1 MITDITTL
9 EGACTAEPEAGLGA
23 LATSRGNLPLEAV
36 DVRAAIAGTSASV
49 ELTQGFL
56 NPFDIPLEATY
67 IFPLPD
73 RAAVTAMRMEC
84 AGHVVEG
91 VLKERSRARA
101 DYDAAIAEGRRAAIA
116 EEDRPDVF
124 TMRVG
129 NIGAGERVT
138 VRLTLAQPLP
148 YADGEVTFRFPLVI
162 APRYIPGSPLG
173 GVPAGSGVAADTD
186 AVPDGSRISP
196 PVLLPGFPNPVR
208 LTLSADIAPA
218 GLTLAG
224 IRCSLH
230 ATAEQA
236 SDDGRTVVRLRP
248 GERLDRDFIL
258 RLAVADHDQIAT
270 SLVLTPDPGEDPAQG
285 TFTLTLVPPDGGS
298 KPRARD
304 VVLVLDRS
312 GSMQGWK
319 MVAARRAAAR
329 IVDTLTGA
337 DRFALLCFDH
347 VVERPPD
354 LPDGLAEATDRNRF
368 RAIERLARTD
378 ARGGTEMLGPLE
390 EAVRLLIEEEEPE
403 TAGADAADGGPG
415 RDRVLVLVTDGQV
428 GNEDQILHRI
438 GALLARIRVHVV
450 GIDQA
455 VNAGFLSR
463 LAGAGRG
470 RCELVESEDRLDEAA
485 ARIHRRIGAP
495 LVTGLELAADG
506 LQIVPGTVAPSL
518 LPDLFGGVPA
528 TVTGRWRGHPG
539 GTVTVRGTAAGG
551 GPFESKLAAVAG
563 GNAACTAHW
572 ARAHLRDLEDRY
584 ACLAAHDHAELAR
597 LERQI
602 TEVSLH
608 HGELCRFTAFV
619 AVDSRVVTDGAG
631 PHRVTQPVE
640 LPAGWDPAGLGL
652 PPAAAAPIPMSAMP
666 RGLAARGGPMPMSA
680 GHAAPMRAAA
690 AAMRAAAAGGIP
702 RSVGVPASVQ
712 GARYPAD
719 VSLLPRA
726 RRQLA
731 DEVTALQG
739 AQDAPEAERIR
750 LLADLCTRIDA
761 LLAWLAGD
769 PAAAGQLTG
778 LAGLARKL
786 RACDRPGPPRGAELD
801 ALWAEA
807 IRVLA
812 GCAAGA
818 VPGARPAFWKRP
830 RLPRDRGPATGIAG
844 AGTTYRS
851 AERKTAAGRAGHPA
865 VRARAWLTSSRIW
878 ATSASTVSK
887 RSVPRSLTAKSI
899 AARTPYRSR
908 SSRSS
913 AYASTVRSPP
923 PNVGLVPIEIAAG
936 HRSVSV
942 PSVSRLVSQPAYTP
956 STGIAMCGGTSRFAV
971 GKPSARPRM

>member
-1 MITDITTL
+1 MTRANPLKQEARRGELDMITDVAPL
-9 EGACTAEPEAGLGA
+9 DGACAAEPEAGLGT
-23 LATSRGNLPLEAV
+23 LATSQGNLPLEAV
-36 DVRAAIAGTSASV
+36 DIRAAIAGTSASV
-49 ELTQGFL
+49 ELTQGFR
-56 NPFDIPLEATY
+56 NPFDVPLEATY

-73 RAAVTAMRMEC
+73 RAAVTTMRMEC

-91 VLKERSRARA
+91 VLKERSRARE
-101 DYDAAIAEGRRAAIA
+101 DYDEAIAAGQRAAIA

-129 NIGAGERVT
+129 NIAPGERVT

-148 YADGEVTFRFPLVI
+148 YADGEVTFRFPLVV

-208 LTLSADIAPA
+208 LMMTAEIDPA
-218 GLTLAG
+218 GLPLAG

-236 SDDGRTVVRLRP
+236 DGGGRTIVRLRP

-258 RLAVADHDQIAT
+258 RMAVANHDQIAT

-285 TFTLTLVPPDGGS
+285 TFTLTLVPPDGGGR
-298 KPRARD
+298 PRPRD

-312 GSMQGWK
+312 GSMRGWK

-329 IVDTLTGA
+329 IVDTLTSP
-337 DRFALLCFDH
+337 DRFAVLCFDN

-378 ARGGTEMLGPLE
+378 ARGGTEMLAPLE
-390 EAVRLLIEEEEPE
+390 QAARLLIEEAEPE
-403 TAGADAADGGPG
+403 AASADAADSDPG
-415 RDRVLVLVTDGQV
+415 RDRVLVLITDGQV
-428 GNEDQILHRI
+428 GNEDQILYRT
-438 GALLARIRVHVV
+438 GALLARIRVYVV

-485 ARIHRRIGAP
+485 ARIHRRIAAP
-495 LVTGLELAADG
+495 LVTGLELAADD
-506 LQIVPGTVAPSL
+506 LQVVAGTVAPSL
-518 LPDLFGGVPA
+518 LPDLFGGVPV

-539 GTVTVRGTAAGG
+539 GTVTVRGTEAGG
-551 GPFESKLAAVAG
+551 MPFEAKVAAVAG
-563 GNAACTAHW
+563 GNAASTANW

-584 ACLAAHDHAELAR
+584 ACLAAHEPAELAR
-597 LERQI
+597 MEQQI
-602 TEVSLH
+602 TQVSLR
-608 HGELCRFTAFV
+608 HGVLCRFTAFV
-619 AVDSRVVTDGAG
+619 AVDSRIVTDG
-631 PHRVTQPVE
+631 PVQHRVTQPVE

-652 PPAAAAPIPMSAMP
+652 PPAVWATMP
-666 RGLAARGGPMPMSA
+666 RGTRPGRAAARGGRSAPMPLRK
-680 GHAAPMRAAA
+680 APMRVAESSAAA
-690 AAMRAAAAGGIP
+690 AAAASGASAAAAGVRTPYQGT
-702 RSVGVPASVQ
+702 
-712 GARYPAD
+712 GARLAGDAPR
-719 VSLLPRA
+719 LLQV

-731 DEVTALQG
+731 DEAAALRA
-739 AQDAPEAERIR
+739 AQDVPEAERIR
-750 LLADLCTRIDA
+750 LLADLATRIDV

-769 PAAAGQLTG
+769 PAAAGQLAGDPAAAGQLAGDPAAAGQLAGDPAAAGQLAG
-778 LAGLARKL
+778 LTGLARKL

-812 GCAAGA
+812 GFAAGA
-818 VPGARPAFWKRP
+818 DPGARPAFWKR
-830 RLPRDRGPATGIAG
+830 
-844 AGTTYRS
+844 
-851 AERKTAAGRAGHPA
+851 
-865 VRARAWLTSSRIW
+865 SR
-878 ATSASTVSK
+878 
-887 RSVPRSLTAKSI
+887 
-899 AARTPYRSR
+899 
-908 SSRSS
+908 
-913 AYASTVRSPP
+913 
-923 PNVGLVPIEIAAG
+923 
-936 HRSVSV
+936 
-942 PSVSRLVSQPAYTP
+942 
-956 STGIAMCGGTSRFAV
+956 
-971 GKPSARPRM
+971 